1 MDKLNKKNSVV
12 MKQWLGDILNVN
24 DFEIIWHVSKCWNL
38 NQIINSKIS
47 LLDENEIEVAVVI
60 ESESS
65 VNIFVSDWNCE

>member
-1 MDKLNKKNSVV
+1 
-12 MKQWLGDILNVN
+12 MKQWICYILNGNEV
-24 DFEIIWHVSKCWNL
+24 EIKWHVWNCWNL